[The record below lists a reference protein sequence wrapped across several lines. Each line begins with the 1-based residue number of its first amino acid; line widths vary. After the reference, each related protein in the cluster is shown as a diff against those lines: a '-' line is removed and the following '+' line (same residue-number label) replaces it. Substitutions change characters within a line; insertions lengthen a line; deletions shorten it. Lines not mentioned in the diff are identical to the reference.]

1 LALTAAMGSG
11 NAALV
16 DTVVRLLVYAK
27 KKHGAK
33 SSNGF
38 LSELSKQQEF
48 PMQLNHVLAAY
59 ARGLKAAA
67 GSWTEGTYVTEA
79 QELLHPDNR

>member
-1 LALTAAMGSG
+1 
-11 NAALV
+11 
-16 DTVVRLLVYAK
+16 
-27 KKHGAK
+27 
-33 SSNGF
+33 
-38 LSELSKQQEF
+38 LSKQQEF